1 MNLHMPRLHPHA
13 DADHH
18 AHKAPLATRL
28 GRAEVGFDYI
38 AVGLI
43 VLLGAAMAVGLL
55 TAAG

>member
-1 MNLHMPRLHPHA
+1 MNLHMPRLHHHA
-13 DADHH
+13 D